1 MIINWINFL
10 PILYLLAFCGIAV
23 FLHYTV
29 RKKLEKSST
38 RLDELRKVRTSQVQE
53 ISQGQAVIHAQE
65 GEHKPKESA
74 VSRGSEI
81 SVQVQVPAETIPE
94 PEIKVPEDYSRDDI
108 RKLIAQL
115 TQDELRILQFLVE
128 RGGESYQMEIYRTLN
143 LPKSTVTKIVHRLS
157 ERGLLVVERKG
168 RYNYVKLKNVEL
180 VKQLVNEVA
189 QRS

>member
-1 MIINWINFL
+1 MIINWVNFL
-10 PILYLLAFCGIAV
+10 PILYLLAFCSIAI

-29 RKKLEKSST
+29 RKKLEKASAK
-38 RLDELRKVRTSQVQE
+38 LEELRRIRSYSQQATCRLIE
-53 ISQGQAVIHAQE
+53 ERESKEPESIRSISESTVTLAQA
-65 GEHKPKESA
+65 S
-74 VSRGSEI
+74 
-81 SVQVQVPAETIPE
+81 AETVPE
-94 PEIKVPEDYSRDDI
+94 PEIKVSDEYTRDDV

-168 RYNYVKLKNVEL
+168 RYNYVRLRNVEL
-180 VKQLVNEVA
+180 VRQLVNEVT